1 MRQIYFGFV
10 LGLGIVAACG
20 SDAATSGDNPNS
32 GNGNTTDGGAGNTSI
47 PDGGVIDSGAKIP
60 ADSGAVVDE
69 CTLGESTCTDHA
81 TTHTCNA
88 TANGTRWQ
96 DAACASGSGCVG
108 GKCVAASCSDE
119 CNLGDTSGAKS
130 CVPYDIQ
137 NNSYPTIAPTTST
150 SDRARAYNEWLRRD
164 GMAAGS
170 VGDAVYSDP
179 PTYHTVS
186 SITDLGDSSIWTGTY
201 LAAEALRLEATGSS
215 DARANVK
222 TLVAASHVMMTVTGT
237 AGLLARYARKSST
250 TLPFTTPD
258 LDCTNDEVQC
268 NVAYGGTNYDYI
280 GHISRD
286 QYQGIMMGYAIAYE
300 ALGDIDEDTRAVIR
314 GDVVA
319 LVKELMKDRSV
330 PVALTYKGIA
340 LPVKT
345 ITMRFAVMDP
355 ALLSS
360 SGAVTVILDPTD
372 GHSAELD
379 GVQEF
384 TPDLGDIA
392 KQIVS
397 IAPSI
402 PRPSSAIMLA
412 SFFRDA
418 LLVTSG
424 IASSKSD
431 YDAILAYYTGH
442 SGTGGNISD
451 WLNIIEQWSYSDDC
465 GDSYFSNNITM
476 EPMYNLARLEDDPTR
491 KAAIQGTV
499 LNGLLWP
506 AYVNTK
512 NSFFSF
518 IYASNYSSA
527 AASVPTSA
535 ATQLAQFPAPPR
547 IVHAVND
554 TANPAYSS
562 LDTSCPGEV
571 AHTTS
576 VDVGDRVVDDF
587 LWQREPWSLT
597 SGADLKQTYP
607 GVDYLVAYWMGR
619 HHGFIS
625 DDAPNECLVWK

>member
-1 MRQIYFGFV
+1 MRRIFVGV
-10 LGLGIVAACG
+10 LGLVAACG

-32 GNGNTTDGGAGNTSI
+32 GANGDAGTNASIGGDGGL
-47 PDGGVIDSGAKIP
+47 VDSGASTTDAGP
-60 ADSGAVVDE
+60 VTDQ
-69 CTLGESTCTDHA
+69 CTLGETTCTDHA
-81 TTHTCNA
+81 TVHSCNS
-88 TANGTRWQ
+88 TAAGTRWQ
-96 DAACASGSGCVG
+96 DKACASGSGCVSG
-108 GKCVAASCSDE
+108 ACVVAACSDE

-130 CVPYDIQ
+130 CVPFDIQ
-137 NNSYPTIAPTTST
+137 NGTYPAIAPTTST
-150 SDRARAYNEWLRRD
+150 SDRARAYNMWLRRD

-170 VGDAVYSDP
+170 VGDVVYSDA
-179 PTYHTVS
+179 PTYHTIS
-186 SITDLGDSSIWTGTY
+186 SINDLGDSSIWTGTY
-201 LAAEALRLEATGSS
+201 LAAEALRLEATGSA
-215 DARANVK
+215 DARTNVK
-222 TLVAASHVMMTVTGT
+222 NLVAASHLMMTVTGT
-237 AGLLARYARKSST
+237 PGLLARYARKSST
-250 TLPFTTPD
+250 TFPFTTPD
-258 LDCTNDEVQC
+258 LNCTNDEVQC
-268 NVAYGGTNYDYI
+268 NVAYNGGTYDYI

-300 ALGDIDEDTRAVIR
+300 ALGDMDEDTRAIIR

-330 PVALTYKGIA
+330 PVALTYSGVS

-355 ALLSS
+355 TLLTAG
-360 SGAVTVILDPTD
+360 GAVSVILDPTD

-418 LLVTSG
+418 LLVTDG
-424 IASSKSD
+424 IASSKTD
-431 YDAILAYYTGH
+431 HDAILSYYTTH
-442 SGTGGNISD
+442 SGTGGNITD
-451 WLNIIEQWSYSDDC
+451 WLNIITQWSYTDDC

-476 EPMYNLARLEDDPTR
+476 EPMYNLARLEDDPGR
-491 KAAIQGTV
+491 KTIIQSNV

-518 IYASNYSSA
+518 IYASNYASA
-527 AASVPTSA
+527 AASVATSA

-554 TANPAYSS
+554 TANPAYAS
-562 LDTSCPGEV
+562 LDSACPGEV
-571 AHTTS
+571 SHTTS
-576 VDVGDRVVDDF
+576 VDVGDRVVGDF

-597 SGADLKQTYP
+597 GGADVAQTYP

-619 HHGFIS
+619 HHGFIT
-625 DDAPNECLVWK
+625 DDTPNECLVWK

>member
-1 MRQIYFGFV
+1 MRLIYLGV
-10 LGLGIVAACG
+10 VGLGIVAACG

-32 GNGNTTDGGAGNTSI
+32 GATNSGDGGPGSI
-47 PDGGVIDSGAKIP
+47 VSDSGAIDSGAKVP
-60 ADSGAVVDE
+60 GDSGPVVDD

-81 TTHTCNA
+81 TTHTCNSA
-88 TANGTRWQ
+88 ASGTRWQ
-96 DAACASGSGCVG
+96 DTPCASGSGCVS
-108 GKCVAASCSDE
+108 GKCVVAACSDE

-137 NNSYPTIAPTTST
+137 TNTYPTIAPTTST
-150 SDRARAYNEWLRRD
+150 SDRARAYNMWLRRD

-170 VGDAVYSDP
+170 VGDVAYSDA
-179 PTYHTVS
+179 PTYHTIS

-201 LAAEALRLEATGSS
+201 LAAEAMRLEATGSA
-215 DARANVK
+215 DARTNVK
-222 TLVAASHVMMTVTGT
+222 NLVAASHLMMTVTGT
-237 AGLLARYARKSST
+237 PGLLARYARKSST

-268 NVAYGGTNYDYI
+268 NVAYNGGTYDYV
-280 GHISRD
+280 GHVSRD

-300 ALGDIDEDTRAVIR
+300 ALGDIDEDTRAIIR

-345 ITMRFAVMDP
+345 VTMRFAVMDP
-355 ALLSS
+355 ALLTA

-418 LLVTSG
+418 LLVTDG
-424 IASSKSD
+424 IAASKTD
-431 YDAILAYYTGH
+431 HDAILSYYTTH
-442 SGTGGNISD
+442 SGTGGNITD
-451 WLNIIEQWSYSDDC
+451 WLNIIKQWSYTDDC

-476 EPMYNLARLEDDPTR
+476 EPMYNLARLEDDPGR
-491 KAAIQGTV
+491 QVIIQQQV
-499 LNGLLWP
+499 LNALLWP

-518 IYASNYSSA
+518 IYASNYASA

-554 TANPAYSS
+554 TANPAYAS
-562 LDTSCPGEV
+562 LDSACPGEV

-576 VDVGDRVVDDF
+576 VDVGDRVVGDF
-587 LWQREPWSLT
+587 LWQREPWTLT
-597 SGADLKQTYP
+597 GGADVSQTYP

-619 HHGFIS
+619 HHGFIT
-625 DDAPNECLVWK
+625 DDTPNECLVWK